1 MKYDFF
7 EDVLNGVLT
16 YEEILNKYSFMVK
29 NEIDKLHFDNMYYDL
44 KYHKA
49 LYDKKRKKAIAL

>member
-7 EDVLNGVLT
+7 EDVLDGVLT

-44 KYHKA
+44 KYHKT
-49 LYDKKRKKAIAL
+49 LYDKKRK